1 MKRNLCWSSWYGSYN
16 KWLATIDGLTFAI
29 NIADGI
35 GINVQTTLQVLI
47 LFGIQ
52 EPDMV
57 TGMSIDI
64 L

>member
-1 MKRNLCWSSWYGSYN
+1 MLVILV
-16 KWLATIDGLTFAI
+16 WLIQQVTGDHWWFDFC

-35 GINVQTTLQVLI
+35 GINVQTTLQDLI

>member
-1 MKRNLCWSSWYGSYN
+1 M
-16 KWLATIDGLTFAI
+16 TIDGLTFAI
-29 NIADGI
+29 NTAEGI

-47 LFGIQ
+47 LLGIQ